1 MWVNYNKVVR
11 VDPISIWL
19 LSLEEETVTQRNT
32 RDEHIENKDTTRN
45 LYLQMK
51 KRGLRRN

>member
-32 RDEHIENKDTTRN
+32 RDEHTENKDTTRN

-51 KRGLRRN
+51 